1 MNSNKRLFIVYLY
14 GVYGS
19 QWYCAVYA
27 NDEEEA
33 VKKGKDKYDINKK
46 ESWRNFEE
54 CNNIPTNNNIKI
66 EFIFNE
72 DGVSNLWY
80 LGW

>member
-1 MNSNKRLFIVYLY
+1 M
-14 GVYGS
+14 
-19 QWYCAVYA
+19 
-27 NDEEEA
+27 
-33 VKKGKDKYDINKK
+33 
-46 ESWRNFEE
+46 
-54 CNNIPTNNNIKI
+54 PTNSNIKI